1 MSKSKLKYNEA
12 KYFYEQ
18 MKSKFKE
25 GKTEEFKYCINAF
38 LSSARSVFFVMQK
51 EFRKYKGFD
60 EWYEL
65 QKEKKFNDEKL
76 IKFRWKIKSDTT
88 RTDHKITIKRYLLKG
103 GSS

>member
-1 MSKSKLKYNEA
+1 MSKSKLEYNEA

-25 GKTEEFKYCINAF
+25 GKTEEFKHCINAF
-38 LSSARSVFFVMQK
+38 LSSARSVTFVMQK
-51 EFRKYKGFD
+51 EFRKYKEFD

-76 IKFRWKIKSDTT
+76 KKFVTLRNISLEGKGQVLQYNKIDA
-88 RTDHKITIKRYLLKG
+88 ILFL
-103 GSS
+103 